1 MSKSHTAYVQYDEA
15 TDEYVIPL
23 PQDMC
28 DELGWKTDD
37 VLNWSIDEETGA
49 IHLTKK
55 KKYFVVDTVVTYRM
69 RYVLED
75 DNAEYAMD
83 TVSME
88 EAVEFSQQC
97 LGEQIYDTRELTEDQ
112 VIELCDKDNDYLKGW
127 SREMKLEKLV
137 TRRK

>member
-1 MSKSHTAYVQYDEA
+1 MSKSRTAYVQYDEA
-15 TDEYVIPL
+15 TDEYIIPL

-37 VLNWSIDEETGA
+37 VLNWSIDQETGA

-55 KKYFVVDTVVTYRM
+55 KKLFVVDTVVTYRM

-75 DNAEYAMD
+75 DCAEYAMD
-83 TVSME
+83 TVTME

-97 LGEQIYDTRELTEDQ
+97 LGEQISDVREVTEDQ
-112 VIELCDKDNDYLKGW
+112 VIELCDKDNEYLKNW
-127 SREMKLEKLV
+127 TREMKLEKLV

>member
-15 TDEYVIPL
+15 TDEYIIPL

-37 VLNWSIDEETGA
+37 VLKWSIDPDTGA

-55 KKYFVVDTVVTYRM
+55 KKLFVVDTVVTYRM

-75 DNAEYAMD
+75 DCAEYAMD
-83 TVSME
+83 TVTMQ

-97 LGEQIYDTRELTEDQ
+97 LGEQISDVREVTEDE
-112 VIELCDKDNDYLKGW
+112 VIALCDKDNEYLKSW
-127 SREMKLEKLV
+127 SRDMKLEKLV
-137 TRRK
+137 TRRT